1 MKKELNQK
9 YNHQEVE
16 RGKYQYWLD
25 NEVFYADPA
34 SEKEPFTIV
43 IPPPNVTGKLH
54 LGHAWDTTIQDL
66 IIRLKRM
73 QGYNALYL
81 PGMDH
86 AGIATQAKVEARLR
100 EDGLFRQDLGREKFL
115 EKVWDWKE
123 EYASSI
129 REQWQKLGLSL
140 DYTKERFTLDE
151 GLSDAVAKVFV
162 DLYNKNIIYR
172 GHRIIN
178 WDPAQQTALSNI
190 EVIYEDIPGFDHY
203 FKYMYAD
210 GSGEYLTIMTTRPE
224 TMFGDG
230 AIAVHPDDSRYQDVI
245 GKEVIVPLTGVKIPI
260 ITDTYVDME
269 KGSGAV
275 KITPAHDPNDFEV
288 GLRHDVPQEIIMNPD
303 GTMANSERVPEKYR
317 GLDRFAA
324 RKQYVADLEAAGFVI
339 ELKPMVHAVG
349 HSERSGVIVEPYLS
363 DQWFVKMEH
372 LAQNSIKAQEDE
384 ATRVDFYPA
393 RFEKVFLRWMENV
406 QDWCISRQ
414 LWWGHQIPA
423 WYHKTTGE
431 IYVGV
436 EPPHDIE
443 NWEQDED
450 VLDTWFSSALWPF
463 STLGWPNESDPL
475 FETFFPTNVLVTG
488 YDIIFFW
495 VSRMMFQSLEF
506 TDKRPFEDV
515 LIHGLIRDSEGRKM
529 SKSLGNGIDPMEAI
543 EQYGADS
550 LRYFLVTNTAPGQDV
565 RYSEE
570 KIIAAGNFAN
580 KIWNAAKFVLM
591 HSGATDVNFDADALD
606 YVDQWILQKLNVTIE
621 NITYNADKYEFG
633 EVGRTLYSFI
643 WDDFCNWYLEL
654 SKPVLFGEDDANKTN
669 KKKMLLFVLNQIVR
683 LLHPFMPYI
692 TEEIWQALP
701 GTNGSLAVAS
711 YPKPI
716 TNITI
721 SEDAKATVE
730 LMVEA
735 IVAVR
740 QIRSDYQVGSAKA
753 LPVVIECRDIETVE
767 RFMLQ
772 EEYLKYFMRTDELII
787 TDVKQEQDNAER
799 KIFATFSVIVP
810 LEHLVNQ
817 AEQKAKLAAER
828 KRLLSEVERSEK
840 MLANKKFLE
849 KAPAEKV
856 ADEQKKL
863 ARYNENLQRVEEQL
877 AKFE

>member
-1 MKKELNQK
+1 MKKELSQK
-9 YNHQEVE
+9 YNHKEVE
-16 RGKYQYWLD
+16 QGKYQYWLD
-25 NEVFYADPA
+25 NNVFYADPN

-73 QGYNALYL
+73 EGYNALYL

-100 EDGLFRQDLGREKFL
+100 EDGIFRHDLGREKFL
-115 EKVWDWKE
+115 DKVWEWKE
-123 EYASSI
+123 EYAESI

-140 DYTKERFTLDE
+140 DYTKERFTLDD

-162 DLYNKNIIYR
+162 DLYNKDIIYR
-172 GHRIIN
+172 GNRIIN

-190 EVIYEDIPGFDHY
+190 EVIYEDIPGFEHY

-230 AIAVHPDDSRYQDVI
+230 AIAVHPDDERYTDVI

-260 ITDTYVDME
+260 IADTYVDME

-303 GTMANSERVPEKYR
+303 GTMAATDRVPTKYQ
-317 GLDRFAA
+317 GLDRFEA
-324 RKQYVADLEAAGFVI
+324 RAQYIADMEAAGLVI
-339 ELKPMVHAVG
+339 ELKPFTHAVG
-349 HSERSGVIVEPYLS
+349 HSERSGAIVEPYLS
-363 DQWFVKMEH
+363 EQWFVKMED

-384 ATRVDFYPA
+384 ATRVDFYPQ

-423 WYHKTTGE
+423 WYHKETGE
-431 IYVGV
+431 VYVGL
-436 EPPHDIE
+436 EAPKDIE
-443 NWEQDED
+443 NWRQDED

-463 STLGWPNESDPL
+463 STLGWPNEDDPL
-475 FETFFPTNVLVTG
+475 FKAFFPTNVLVTG

-506 TDKRPFEDV
+506 TGQKPFDDV
-515 LIHGLIRDSEGRKM
+515 LIHGLIRDAEGRKM
-529 SKSLGNGIDPMEAI
+529 SKSLGNGIDPMDAI
-543 EQYGADS
+543 DEYGADS

-565 RYSEE
+565 RYIEE
-570 KIIAAGNFAN
+570 KIVAAGNFAN
-580 KIWNAAKFVLM
+580 KIWNAARFVLM
-591 HSGATDVNFDADALD
+591 HSGETDTNFDAGRLD
-606 YVDQWILQKLNVTIE
+606 YTDQWIIGRLNETIE
-621 NITYNADKYEFG
+621 NVTYNSDKYEFG
-633 EVGRTLYSFI
+633 EVGRALYSFI

-654 SKPVLFGEDDANKTN
+654 SKPVLFGEDETAKEN
-669 KKKMLLFVLNQIVR
+669 KKKMLLFMLDQIVR

-692 TEEIWQALP
+692 TEEIWQAMPDTDGPLV
-701 GTNGSLAVAS
+701 LAS
-711 YPKPI
+711 YPKPL
-716 TNITI
+716 TNVHI
-721 SEDAKATVE
+721 SEDATKAVE
-730 LMVEA
+730 LMMEA
-735 IVAVR
+735 IIAVR
-740 QIRSDYQVGSAKA
+740 QIRADYQVGSSKA
-753 LPVVIECRDIETVE
+753 LPVVIECKDVDTLE
-767 RFMLQ
+767 RFELQ
-772 EEYLKYFMRTDELII
+772 TEYLKYFMRTDELII
-787 TDVKQEQDNAER
+787 TDVKQTQDNAER
-799 KIFATFSVIVP
+799 KIFADFTVIVP
-810 LEHLVNQ
+810 MEHLVDVE
-817 AEQKAKLAAER
+817 EQKATLRAER
-828 KRLLSEVERSEK
+828 DRLSAEVKRAEQ
-840 MLANKKFLE
+840 MLANKNFIE

-856 ADEQKKL
+856 EAERTKL
-863 ARYNENLQRVEEQL
+863 DNYKENLERIEAQL
-877 AKFE
+877 KEFK

>member
-1 MKKELNQK
+1 MKKELSQK
-9 YNHQEVE
+9 YDHKAVE
-16 RGKYQYWLD
+16 RDKYQYWLD
-25 NEVFYADPA
+25 HNVFYADPE
-34 SEKEPFTIV
+34 SDQEPFTIV

-73 QGYNALYL
+73 EGYNALYL

-100 EDGLFRQDLGREKFL
+100 EDGIFRHDLGREKFL
-115 EKVWDWKE
+115 DKVWEWKE
-123 EYASSI
+123 EYAQSI

-190 EVIYEDIPGFDHY
+190 EVIYEDIPGFEHY

-230 AIAVHPDDSRYQDVI
+230 AIAVHPDDARYKDVI

-260 ITDTYVDME
+260 IADTYVDME

-288 GLRHDVPQEIIMNPD
+288 GMRHDVPQEIIMNPD
-303 GTMANSERVPEKYR
+303 ATMASTDRVPPKYQ

-324 RKQYVADLEAAGFVI
+324 RAQYVADLEEAGLVI
-339 ELKPMVHAVG
+339 ELKPIMHAVG
-349 HSERSGVIVEPYLS
+349 HSERSGVVVEPYLS
-363 DQWFVKMEH
+363 DQWFVKMEQ
-372 LAQNSIKAQEDE
+372 LAQNSIKAQADE
-384 ATRVDFYPA
+384 ATKVDFYPG

-431 IYVGV
+431 IYVGI

-443 NWEQDED
+443 NWRQDED

-463 STLGWPNESDPL
+463 STLGWPDESNPL
-475 FETFFPTNVLVTG
+475 LQTFFPTNVLVTG

-506 TDKRPFEDV
+506 TSKRPFKDV

-570 KIIAAGNFAN
+570 KLVAAGNFAN
-580 KIWNAAKFVLM
+580 KIWNAAKFVLL
-591 HSGATDVNFDADALD
+591 HSAAADTDFDRSALD
-606 YVDQWILQKLNVTIE
+606 SVDQWVIGKLNDAVE
-621 NITYNADKYEFG
+621 NVIYNADKYEFG

-643 WDDFCNWYLEL
+643 WDDFCNWYIEL
-654 SKPVLFGEDDANKTN
+654 SKPVLSGDDEDAKTN
-669 KKKMLLFVLNQIVR
+669 KKKMLLFILDQIVR

-701 GTNGSLAVAS
+701 NTNGSLALAS
-711 YPKPI
+711 YPKPL
-716 TNITI
+716 TDV
-721 SEDAKATVE
+721 SLDEDAKVGVE
-730 LMVEA
+730 LMMEV
-735 IVAVR
+735 IVALR
-740 QIRSDYQVGSAKA
+740 QIRADYQVPGSKP
-753 LPVVIECRDIETVE
+753 LPVVIECANVETVE
-767 RFMLQ
+767 HFMLH
-772 EEYLKYFMRTDELII
+772 EAYLKYFMRTDALII
-787 TDVKQEQDNAER
+787 TDVKQTQGNAER
-799 KIFATFSVIVP
+799 KIFADFSVIVP
-810 LEHLVNQ
+810 MEHLIDIN
-817 AEQKAKLAAER
+817 EQKAKLSAER
-828 KRLLSEVERSEK
+828 DRLRAEVERSEK
-840 MLANKKFLE
+840 MLANKQFVE
-849 KAPAEKV
+849 KAPVAKVEAER
-856 ADEQKKL
+856 KKL
-863 ARYNENLQRVEEQL
+863 TSYNENLRRIEEQL
-877 AKFE
+877 EDLA